1 MSSLSSISEARM
13 LLRDW
18 QKTEKCCLWLSCVES
33 DASDVI
39 CNTASMKVNL
49 TSSSNLIKTI
59 LRRRY
64 VTSKPS
70 IPRSLTTLCRCC
82 GLGKLAS
89 FPLECLPP
97 QQAEMQRGMMISLAL
112 KVHLETAQ
120 RTIMNWIEWTCSGH
134 FSQRRALLRNL
145 NMVSINRFFCVT
157 DCSVKTTLHSSEI
170 LRRQQKVI
178 WYLVTRVHHLYFQ
191 MAVPKGLNMPI
202 L

>member
-1 MSSLSSISEARM
+1 MPS
-13 LLRDW
+13 RDF
-18 QKTEKCCLWLSCVES
+18 QKTEKCCLWLSCDES

-39 CNTASMKVNL
+39 CNDASMKVNL
-49 TSSSNLIKTI
+49 TSSFDLIKTI
-59 LRRRY
+59 MCRRY

-97 QQAEMQRGMMISLAL
+97 QQAEMQRETMTSFAS
-112 KVHLETAQ
+112 KVHQETAQ
-120 RTIMNWIEWTCSGH
+120 RTILRWLEWTCSVH
-134 FSQRRALLRNL
+134 FSQRRALLKNL

-157 DCSVKTTLHSSEI
+157 DCSVKTTPHSKEI
-170 LRRQQKVI
+170 LWRLQKVI
-178 WYLVTRVHHLYFQ
+178 EYLVTRVHHSYFQ